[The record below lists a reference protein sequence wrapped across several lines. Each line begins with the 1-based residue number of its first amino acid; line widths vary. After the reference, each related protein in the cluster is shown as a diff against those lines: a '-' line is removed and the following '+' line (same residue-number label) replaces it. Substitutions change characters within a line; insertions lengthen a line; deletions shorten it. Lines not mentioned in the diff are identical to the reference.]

1 MQHYLG
7 IDIAKLKFDGALLS
21 TERAIK
27 CSFPNTSAGFAQLLQ
42 WLDKNHV
49 DPTRCHA
56 GMEAT
61 GSYGQAL
68 AHFLH
73 DHSYPVS
80 VINPARIKFFAQS
93 LLSRNKTD
101 AADAEIIARFCQQQQ
116 PAQWQPLPEG
126 QLKLQALTRLLQE
139 LIGQQ
144 QDNRNRLEN
153 ATCPAVTKCLKQ
165 LDKQLGK
172 HILKVQ
178 GQIRQHLGE
187 DERLQKQN
195 ELLQSIPGVG
205 EATAAT
211 VLAELPPDLASAR
224 TAAAYAGVTPRQK
237 QSGSSVRGRTALSKT
252 GNSRLRKA
260 LYFPAITALKWN
272 PLIRDM
278 AQRLLAR
285 GKSKMCVV
293 GAAMRKLLHLIYGV
307 LKHQKP
313 FDPKWQNQPITT

>member
-1 MQHYLG
+1 MQHHLG

-21 TERAIK
+21 TERTLK
-27 CSFPNTSAGFAQLLQ
+27 CSFPNTALGFAQLLG
-42 WLDKNHV
+42 WLRKNHI
-49 DPTRCHA
+49 DPARCHA

-61 GSYGQAL
+61 GPYGQAL
-68 AHFLH
+68 ALFLH
-73 DHSYPVS
+73 DHSFRVS

-153 ATCPAVTKCLKQ
+153 ATCPAVIKCLKL
-165 LDKQLGK
+165 LDKQLQK
-172 HILKVQ
+172 HIVNVQ

-187 DERLQKQN
+187 DERLKKQN
-195 ELLQSIPGVG
+195 KLLQSIPGVG

-272 PLIRDM
+272 PLIREM

-307 LKHQKP
+307 LKHQQP
-313 FDPKWQNQPITT
+313 FNPHWPKQPSTP